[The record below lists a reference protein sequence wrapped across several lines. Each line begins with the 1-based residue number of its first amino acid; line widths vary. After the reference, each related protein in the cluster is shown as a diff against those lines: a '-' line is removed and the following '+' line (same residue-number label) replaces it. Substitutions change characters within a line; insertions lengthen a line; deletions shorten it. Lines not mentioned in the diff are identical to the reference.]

1 MLRRHRGESPPQN
14 IERRRESPDN
24 TVRRSPEERGQH
36 DSHLQRERAS
46 ERAQERERDR
56 VEHKQTPRRRSPSQD
71 TVPFIAKV
79 IELLGGGGAVERE
92 RGERKSERERE
103 RVRLCYSFSTDSIYQ
118 QRRKTR
124 RSISFMLLFTCK

>member
-1 MLRRHRGESPPQN
+1 VRRLPETRRH
-14 IERRRESPDN
+14 
-24 TVRRSPEERGQH
+24 H
-36 DSHLQRERAS
+36 DSHLLS
-46 ERAQERERDR
+46 ERERERERER
-56 VEHKQTPRRRSPSQD
+56 VEHKQTMRRREPSKE

-92 RGERKSERERE
+92 RRERKSERERE